1 MMISG
6 IKFYKLRRQS
16 CFNAFLKPTI
26 ASGTAHITL
35 SDNDNS
41 IIVVPANNYVTSDY
55 ALEALSQAQAGDIV
69 LIQQEI
75 P

>member
-1 MMISG
+1 MMTSG

-16 CFNAFLKPTI
+16 CFNDISETR
-26 ASGTAHITL
+26 
-35 SDNDNS
+35 NS
-41 IIVVPANNYVTSDY
+41 IIVVPSANNYVTSDY

-75 P
+75 PAKQ